1 MVALGVLATSLAACG
16 GGSNGQTT
24 TVNWFVNPD
33 SSGATDIVAAAC
45 TKQSGGQYRLAI
57 SPLPSTA
64 DGQREQLVR
73 RLAAKDS
80 AIDLMS
86 VDPPYTAELANAGW
100 LYTFSDSER
109 TQLLDGVLTSPTK
122 SAIWKGQLVGAPYFA
137 NTQLLWYRKSVVAK
151 AGVDPTSP
159 TFTWNQM
166 IDAAVKT
173 GTTVAEQ
180 GKKYEGYMVWV
191 NALILS
197 AGGTI
202 LTNND
207 AGRDAKPTLNSDA
220 GRQAAEII
228 KKLATSAAADPAL
241 SNDDEEASRAV
252 FDGPKGGFVLLWPY
266 TYAAIQGN
274 IKDGSVPASLLADVG
289 WARYPR
295 VSADKPSQPPLG
307 GINLAVSKFSKHE
320 AAAFQAIKCLTS
332 PAIEKQNMLLSG
344 NPVSNGSVYDDP
356 EIRQK
361 FPMASL
367 MRESINEAGPRPVT
381 PYYGDVSSAI
391 QRVWHP
397 ESSLNPSTAPADSSK
412 LIGDVLHDRRLL

>member
-220 GRQAAEII
+220 GRQAADII
-228 KKLATSAAADPAL
+228 KKLATSSAADPAL

-252 FDGPKGGFVLLWPY
+252 FDGPKGGFLLNWPY
-266 TYAAIQGN
+266 TYSAIQGN
-274 IKDGSVPASLLADVG
+274 IKDGSVPASVLPDVG

-295 VSADKPSQPPLG
+295 VSADQPSAPPLG

-344 NPVSNGSVYDDP
+344 NPVSNGTVYDDP
-356 EIRQK
+356 EIQK
-361 FPMASL
+361 QFPMASL

>member
-1 MVALGVLATSLAACG
+1 MSVLVTGLVGCG
-16 GGSNGQTT
+16 GGSGGGPT

-33 SSGATDIVAAAC
+33 SSGATDIVAATC

-86 VDPPYTAELANAGW
+86 VDPPYTAEMANAGW
-100 LYTFSDSER
+100 LHVFSGSEES
-109 TQLLDGVLTSPTK
+109 QILDGVLKSPEK
-122 SAIWKGQLVGAPYFA
+122 SARWKGQLVAAPYFA
-137 NTQLLWYRKSVVAK
+137 NTQLLWFRKSVAAK
-151 AGVDPTSP
+151 AGVDPTSA
-159 TFTWNQM
+159 TFTWDQM

-191 NALILS
+191 NALVLS
-197 AGGTI
+197 AGGSI
-202 LTNND
+202 LQNND
-207 AGRDAKPTLNSDA
+207 AGRDATPSLNSDA
-220 GRQAAEII
+220 GRRAAEII
-228 KKLATSAAADPAL
+228 RKLATSKAADPAL

-252 FDGPKGGFVLLWPY
+252 FDGATGGFLLNWPY

-274 IKDGSVPASLLADVG
+274 VKDGSVPASVVPDIG

-295 VSADKPSQPPLG
+295 VKADQESQPPLG
-307 GINLAVSKFSKHE
+307 GINLAISKFSNHKD
-320 AAAFQAIKCLTS
+320 AAFQAIKCLVS
-332 PAIEKQNMLLSG
+332 PAVEKQNMLLSG

-356 EIRQK
+356 DIVKK
-361 FPMASL
+361 FPMAAL
-367 MRESINEAGPRPVT
+367 MRDSINAAGPRPVT

-397 ESSLNPSTAPADSSK
+397 EGSLNPNVAPAKSSE
-412 LIGDVLHDRRLL
+412 LIHDVLHDRRLL